1 MKKIIEKIK
10 KKEDVF
16 IFLLIAFSLIG
27 ITLNVKLDASDELWN
42 FQNIYKMY
50 NGFVIYKDA
59 NVICTPL
66 FFYIGNLLFR
76 VLSANFFVFRIYS
89 IVIYSVYIFVN
100 YKILAKLKINKKI
113 SYILVILLMI
123 WGNYTI
129 PRVMADTREPT

>member
-76 VLSANFFVFRIYS
+76 VLSANFFVL
-89 IVIYSVYIFVN
+89 FV
-100 YKILAKLKINKKI
+100 KILCQAL
-113 SYILVILLMI
+113 
-123 WGNYTI
+123 
-129 PRVMADTREPT
+129 

>member
-76 VLSANFFVFRIYS
+76 VLGANFFVFRIYS

-100 YKILAKLKINKKI
+100 YKI
-113 SYILVILLMI
+113 
-123 WGNYTI
+123 
-129 PRVMADTREPT
+129 